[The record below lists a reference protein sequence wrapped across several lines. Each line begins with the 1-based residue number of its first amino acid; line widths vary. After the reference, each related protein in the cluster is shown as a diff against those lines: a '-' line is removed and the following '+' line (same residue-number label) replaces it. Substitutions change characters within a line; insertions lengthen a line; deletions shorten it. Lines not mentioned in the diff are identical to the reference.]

1 MVKHG
6 FLKNDGM
13 KIEVNP
19 IKINR
24 KLFDIYCYIEKRIIK
39 EIGGYAFFKAII
51 S

>member
-24 KLFDIYCYIEKRIIK
+24 NVFDIYSYIEKRMII
-39 EIGGYAFFKAII
+39 EIGGYAFFRAII

>member
-24 KLFDIYCYIEKRIIK
+24 NVFDKYSYIEKRMIID
-39 EIGGYAFFKAII
+39 IGGYAFFRAII

>member
-6 FLKNDGM
+6 FLKNDGL

-24 KLFDIYCYIEKRIIK
+24 NVFDKCSYIEKRMIID
-39 EIGGYAFFKAII
+39 IGGYAFFRAII